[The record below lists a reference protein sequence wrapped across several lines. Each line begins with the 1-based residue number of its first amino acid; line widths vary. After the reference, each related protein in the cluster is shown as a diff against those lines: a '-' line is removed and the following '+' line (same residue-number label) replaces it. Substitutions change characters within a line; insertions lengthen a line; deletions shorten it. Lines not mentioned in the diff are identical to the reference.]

1 MILIAVFIFS
11 FMLSIPRTGG
21 GDPSFIWS
29 VSLTDKYSPH
39 RRGVILIKKS
49 IFFACESIPR
59 TGGGDPISYGK
70 IEPKSRYSPRMQG
83 VYAMYSTF
91 GDQKS

>member
-1 MILIAVFIFS
+1 MFDWNF
-11 FMLSIPRTGG
+11 
-21 GDPSFIWS
+21 
-29 VSLTDKYSPH
+29 
-39 RRGVILIKKS
+39 
-49 IFFACESIPR
+49 CIPR

-91 GDQKS
+91 GDQNLDFFDVMVLLIKRDETSGLYRSFFLGRTMAYLFWDK

>member
-1 MILIAVFIFS
+1 MILKEEVD
-11 FMLSIPRTGG
+11 L
-21 GDPSFIWS
+21 
-29 VSLTDKYSPH
+29 VQLY
-39 RRGVILIKKS
+39 
-49 IFFACESIPR
+49 SIPR